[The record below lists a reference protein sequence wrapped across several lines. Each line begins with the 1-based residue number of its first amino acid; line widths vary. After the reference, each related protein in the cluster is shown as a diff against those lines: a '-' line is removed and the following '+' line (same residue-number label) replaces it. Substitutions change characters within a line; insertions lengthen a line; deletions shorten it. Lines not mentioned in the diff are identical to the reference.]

1 MNCTKTNNAILFC
14 LALLTSAAC
23 NSIEQTSEEYLTKG
37 VDYYANGEYSKAK
50 IELQNALQK
59 DPNSAK
65 SYYYLALLDE
75 KKRNFKAMRLNLL
88 QAIKYKPDYIEA
100 REKLAKVHLLFNDL
114 EQSSAEVEAIEKIQP
129 DNLAAMTIKA
139 QILEKQQK
147 SGEAMALV
155 GQVLSKDPDFLDAL
169 ALKTI
174 LLLKEKNFDE
184 GLATVEHALGI
195 DSANV
200 SFHLLKIQLHGMKND
215 VGAVIAD
222 YQALTE
228 IQPDNDEIKYAL
240 AKAYLKNEERDQAE
254 TVLRNLIKDKPENI
268 KAKLMLLELLASS
281 NRQRAIDRL
290 NSFLANTK
298 PGDRIELAKW
308 VLSKRDIAKAK
319 EILNQIIMEQED
331 DSKDKQTALYLL
343 AGLSYEQKNYQKSSE
358 LTEQLLRINPDY
370 VDAKVLKAG
379 ILLNQ
384 GNYSD
389 AEKLLNNILW
399 EKPDS
404 DNAMVLLAK
413 IYLERGDRD
422 KANNKF
428 LEAFKINPANKQALL
443 PLVEKALKNNHS
455 DYAKDLIRTSLSRGG
470 GGLDLLQML
479 AKINM
484 AEKNWD
490 ATNKVINAI
499 ERKKSGQLLGKFLT
513 AQMLTQQHEYNQAI
527 ELYRQIL
534 KQYPWHA
541 ASLAAMA
548 TNYEKIN
555 KRDQMKEYLVDFIKR
570 HPNNTAANLLSS
582 RFLVLDKKN
591 DQAIELLRNYL
602 TANFNAIPA
611 YVELAR
617 LYLAQGNKEAAL
629 NTYQQG
635 LRVKPNNI
643 KLLMA
648 LASFYEQEKQT
659 ELAINLYEKVLKL
672 NPTMEVAKNN
682 LAAILLERD
691 SDEDIARAIELTKQ
705 FKKSEQPFFLDSY
718 AWAQFKNKN
727 VNEALAILRHV
738 IVLAPDVPVF
748 RYHLAKVYHHQGN
761 NSGAVLEL
769 REALELAKKSP
780 FIEVDSA
787 KKLLDG
793 LLSLK

>member
-1 MNCTKTNNAILFC
+1 MKTNNAILLC

-23 NSIEQTSEEYLTKG
+23 NSIEQTSEEYLNKG
-37 VDYYANGEYSKAK
+37 VDYYAKGEFSKAK

-75 KKRNFKAMRLNLL
+75 KKRNFKAMRLNLQ
-88 QAIKYKPDYIEA
+88 QAIKYKPDYIDA

-147 SGEAMALV
+147 SDEAMALV
-155 GQVLSKDPDFLDAL
+155 SQVLSKDPDFLDAL
-169 ALKTI
+169 ALKTV
-174 LLLKEKNFDE
+174 LLSKKKNYDE
-184 GLATVEHALGI
+184 GLATAEHALEI
-195 DSANV
+195 DNTNV

-215 VGAVIAD
+215 VGAVIGD
-222 YQALTE
+222 YKSLMA

-254 TVLRNLIKDKPENI
+254 TVLSNLIKDKPDNI
-268 KAKLMLLELLASS
+268 KAKLMLLELLAGS
-281 NRQRAIDRL
+281 NRQRAIDQL
-290 NSFLANTK
+290 NIFLANTK
-298 PGDRIELAKW
+298 PGDQIELAKW
-308 VLSKRDIAKAK
+308 VLSKRDIAKAN
-319 EILNQIIMEQED
+319 EILNQIIMDQED
-331 DSKDKQTALYLL
+331 DSEDKQTALYLL
-343 AGLSYEQKNYQKSSE
+343 AGLSYEQNNYQKSSE

-384 GNYSD
+384 GNYND

-455 DYAKDLIRTSLSRGG
+455 DYAKELIQTSLVRGG

-484 AEKNWD
+484 AEKDWD
-490 ATNKVINAI
+490 ATKKVIDAI
-499 ERKKSGQLLGKFLT
+499 ERKKGGQLLGKFLT
-513 AQMLTQQHEYNQAI
+513 AQMLTQQQEYNQAI
-527 ELYRQIL
+527 ELYQQIL

-555 KRDQMKEYLVDFIKR
+555 KRDQMKEYLVDFSKL
-570 HPNNTAANLLSS
+570 HPNNTAAHLLSS

-591 DQAIELLRNYL
+591 EQAIELLRNYL
-602 TANFNAIPA
+602 NTNSNAISA

-617 LYLAQGNKEAAL
+617 LYLSQGQKEAAL

-648 LASFYEQEKQT
+648 LASFYEQEKQP
-659 ELAINLYEKVLKL
+659 ELAINLYERVLKL
-672 NPTMEVAKNN
+672 NPTMDVAKNN

-727 VNEALAILRHV
+727 VNEALTILRHV

-748 RYHLAKVYHHQGN
+748 RYHLAKVYHRQGN
-761 NSGAVLEL
+761 KSGAVLEL

-780 FIEVDSA
+780 FIEADSA

-793 LLSLK
+793 LLSLN